1 MSKGTWERAN
11 QPGDGEHSSSLDGQS
26 NIMISLQAQHQ
37 GLWLA
42 ATNLYFLVL
51 LGWIESDEQSL
62 GWELSTD
69 LAEKMSV
76 IS

>member
-1 MSKGTWERAN
+1 MSKGTWEGAN
-11 QPGDGEHSSSLDGQS
+11 QPGDSEHSSSLDCQS
-26 NIMISLQAQHQ
+26 NIVISLQAQHH

-42 ATNLYFLVL
+42 ATNLCFLVL
-51 LGWIESDEQSL
+51 LGWVESDELSL

-69 LAEKMSV
+69 LAEKMSA